1 MGCPAHL
8 PSHGHVTSS
17 EQGEQNTQ
25 PCLSV
30 SLSAVGETRGERP
43 RVLETSAVALAKGK
57 MVIL

>member
-30 SLSAVGETRGERP
+30 SLSAVGETRGEEGP
-43 RVLETSAVALAKGK
+43 ES
-57 MVIL
+57 